1 MDNRLKV
8 LIALLVFLVMPVL
21 LAYTV
26 AKLFV
31 EGKGEILLI
40 IFIVLIALSVISSI
54 YRFVKYNNRDKE
66 E

>member
-1 MDNRLKV
+1 MNNKLKI

-21 LAYTV
+21 SAYIV

-31 EGKGEILLI
+31 EGKGEILAI
-40 IFIVLIALSVISSI
+40 IFIALIVLSVFLSI
-54 YRFVKYNNRDKE
+54 RRFVKYNKRDKE

>member
-21 LAYTV
+21 SAYVV

-31 EGKGEILLI
+31 EGKGGILAI
-40 IFIVLIALSVISSI
+40 IFIALIVLSVFLSI
-54 YRFVKYNNRDKE
+54 HRFVKYNKRDKE